1 MIDPI
6 YSDSMMG
13 REDEWIPINPGTDAA
28 LVEGIAYVLIT
39 ENLIDKPFLDK
50 YCIGYDETTL
60 PKSAPKNSD
69 YKSHILGKGPDG
81 IAKTPEWA
89 SKETGIPKETIIRLA
104 REIGTTKPL
113 FVAQGWGP
121 REEETATA
129 FYCDRNASDSYR
141 SAWSSRHKQR
151 CQRSRSKRFC
161 CISTGS
167 SQSRQS
173 FGLLKRLAS
182 SYLRSRPI
190 NS

>member
-69 YKSHILGKGPDG
+69 YKSHILGKGPDR

-104 REIGTTKPL
+104 REIGTTKTLVRCSGLGSAKKRKRRQP
-113 FVAQGWGP
+113 
-121 REEETATA
+121 

-141 SAWSSRHKQR
+141 SAWSSRQQTMAPEKPIKTVLQHL
-151 CQRSRSKRFC
+151 SRFLPILSKLQF
-161 CISTGS
+161 
-167 SQSRQS
+167 
-173 FGLLKRLAS
+173 A
-182 SYLRSRPI
+182 
-190 NS
+190 

>member
-50 YCIGYDETTL
+50 YCIGLRRNYFAEI
-60 PKSAPKNSD
+60 SSQE
-69 YKSHILGKGPDG
+69 LGLQEPYLRKRSRPHCQD
-81 IAKTPEWA
+81 TRMA

-121 REEETATA
+121 QR
-129 FYCDRNASDSYR
+129 RGNGDS
-141 SAWSSRHKQR
+141 
-151 CQRSRSKRFC
+151 F
-161 CISTGS
+161 
-167 SQSRQS
+167 
-173 FGLLKRLAS
+173 L
-182 SYLRSRPI
+182 LRSQCFRFLPVSLVFPAQTNGAREADQNGFAASLPVPPNPVKASVCLNVWHRAI
-190 NS
+190 YEADQ